1 MAKGRVRSRMEL
13 REQYD
18 AAEARE
24 RASGG
29 AAAGEGDEDLGDLG
43 EDSGAEGKAG
53 KAPAKKKK
61 KTAAT
66 GTKTRTK
73 VPKVVRKRV
82 VWVVYDNSNKF
93 VAQFPYPDR
102 AKADEMAERLKTEK
116 KQTYF
121 VQPVKEEIKE
131 EKEK

>member
-1 MAKGRVRSRMEL
+1 MAKGRVRSRIEL

-24 RASGG
+24 RADRKP
-29 AAAGEGDEDLGDLG
+29 GEEADEDLGDLS
-43 EDSGAEGKAG
+43 EDAG
-53 KAPAKKKK
+53 DEEAAKAPAKKKK
-61 KTAAT
+61 KAPAT

-93 VAQFPYPDR
+93 VAQFPYTDR

>member
-1 MAKGRVRSRMEL
+1 MEL

-18 AAEARE
+18 AAEARS

-29 AAAGEGDEDLGDLG
+29 AAAGEEDEDLGELSEEAG
-43 EDSGAEGKAG
+43 EEGKVK

-61 KTAAT
+61 AA
-66 GTKTRTK
+66 GTTKPRTK

-121 VQPVKEEIKE
+121 VQPVKEDIKE

>member
-13 REQYD
+13 REQYE
-18 AAEARE
+18 AAKARSRE
-24 RASGG
+24 TTG
-29 AAAGEGDEDLGDLG
+29 AAAGAEDEDLGDLG
-43 EDSGAEGKAG
+43 DDSGDEKKPA

-61 KTAAT
+61 AAT
-66 GTKTRTK
+66 TKTRTK

-93 VAQFPYPDR
+93 VAQFPYTDR

>member
-24 RASGG
+24 RADRKTGG
-29 AAAGEGDEDLGDLG
+29 DEDEDLGDLA
-43 EDSGAEGKAG
+43 EDAG
-53 KAPAKKKK
+53 DEEAKAPAKKKK
-61 KTAAT
+61 KAPAA

-93 VAQFPYPDR
+93 VAQFPYTDR